1 MQHLQP
7 NTILQGGKYRIERV
21 LGQGGFGITYL
32 ARNTVFDIDVAIKEF
47 FMKDENDRDGSSVT
61 MPNTTKQ
68 ELFHGQME
76 KFKKEAKRMFA
87 IKNEH
92 IVGVQD
98 LFEENCTAY
107 YVMDFVDG
115 ENLAER
121 LKRTGKPMSEQ
132 EVRDI
137 LPQILDALKSI
148 HDAGIWHLDLK
159 PANIM
164 LTKEGK
170 VKLIDFGASKQL
182 NALKGGATTST
193 AISYTNGYAPRE
205 QMEQN
210 YDKFGPWTDIYA
222 LGATL
227 YALLT
232 NRRPPLPTDIDDD
245 SSEDKHKAL
254 PMSEIASKEMRSLV
268 LWMMQT
274 NRNQRPHDVESV
286 YFKLNQYIP
295 TKDDENIDE
304 STIVT
309 ESNNKNGKTPSTISL
324 SNNKR
329 KRNQKYYIGYSIAF
343 VLLCVGIGIWYY
355 NSGVLKIKPQ
365 YKVLSEENKTCE
377 LVKSCELVGNLSQKN
392 VACIPDSTYGKY
404 VIPSEVDGYN
414 VISIGDYS
422 FYRTRLTDVTIPPS
436 VKSIGESAFSSCLYL
451 SSISIPEGLE
461 IIPKYA
467 FYRCGSLSNIHLP
480 STIKCIK
487 DYAFYGNKSLSSIV
501 IPEGVEEISIGVF
514 SDCYS
519 LSKIV
524 LPSTLKRI
532 KDDAF
537 HNNKSLSSILIPES
551 VEEISMKA
559 FYYTSITSLHFPKTI
574 HAIFDRDAYGLVSL
588 DEIYTNSE
596 PNFSRL
602 KTVVSDILNPLAI
615 NYRNG
620 DGGAAF
626 HPLTVPSSFNDLP
639 KDAVL
644 YIPKGSK
651 ELYVKAG
658 WTKHFS
664 KVIER

>member
-7 NTILQGGKYRIERV
+7 NTTLQGGKYRIERV

-32 ARNTVFDIDVAIKEF
+32 ARNTVFDIDVAIKEL

-61 MPNTTKQ
+61 MPNATKQ

-98 LFEENCTAY
+98 LFEENGTAY
-107 YVMDFVDG
+107 YVMDYVDG

-121 LKRTGKPMSEQ
+121 LKRIGKPMTEQ
-132 EVRDI
+132 EVREI

-164 LTKEGK
+164 LTKGSK

-182 NALKGGATTST
+182 NAQKGGATTST
-193 AISYTNGYAPRE
+193 SISYTNGYAPRE

-232 NRRPPLPTDIDDD
+232 NKRPPLPTDIDDD

-254 PMSEIASKEMRSLV
+254 PMSENASKEMRSLV

>member
-1 MQHLQP
+1 MLKVG
-7 NTILQGGKYRIERV
+7 TILRGTYRINSY
-21 LGQGGFGITYL
+21 LSSGGFGNTYV
-32 ARNTVFDIDVAIKEF
+32 ATNIEFEERVAIKEF
-47 FMKDENDRDGSSVT
+47 FMKGVTQRDENQTTVSVS
-61 MPNTTKQ
+61 NAENHNSFLEQK
-68 ELFHGQME
+68 E
-76 KFKKEAKRMFA
+76 KFKKEARRLRKLN
-87 IKNEH
+87 NEY
-92 IVGVQD
+92 IVSVHD
-98 LFEENCTAY
+98 LFEENGTAY
-107 YVMDFVDG
+107 YVMDYVDG

-121 LKRTGKPMSEQ
+121 LKRTGKPMTEQ
-132 EVRDI
+132 EVREI
-137 LPQILDALKSI
+137 LPQILDALKSV
-148 HDAGIWHLDLK
+148 HDAGIWHLDMK

-164 LTKEGK
+164 LTKEGR

-182 NALKGGATTST
+182 NAQKGGATTST

-232 NRRPPLPTDIDDD
+232 NKRPPLPTDIDDD
-245 SSEDKHKAL
+245 SSEGKHKAL
-254 PMSEIASKEMRSLV
+254 PMSENASKEMRSLV

-436 VKSIGESAFSSCLYL
+436 VKNIGESAFSSCLYL

-480 STIKCIK
+480 STIKYIK

-559 FYYTSITSLHFPKTI
+559 FYYTSITSLHFPRTIKTI
-574 HAIFDRDAYGLVSL
+574 VDGHNPLIVDDSY
-588 DEIYTNSE
+588 YTSTD
-596 PNFSRL
+596 PVPVFSRL
-602 KTVVSDILNPLAI
+602 KKIISDIPDPFAVI
-615 NYRNG
+615 YKHW
-620 DGGAAF
+620 DSF
-626 HPLTVPSSFNDLP
+626 SKEVVPDSFRDLP
-639 KDAVL
+639 NDAIL

-651 ELYVKAG
+651 ELYIKAG
-658 WTKHFS
+658 WTKFFS
-664 KVIER
+664 QVIEQ

>member
-1 MQHLQP
+1 
-7 NTILQGGKYRIERV
+7 
-21 LGQGGFGITYL
+21 
-32 ARNTVFDIDVAIKEF
+32 
-47 FMKDENDRDGSSVT
+47 
-61 MPNTTKQ
+61 
-68 ELFHGQME
+68 
-76 KFKKEAKRMFA
+76 
-87 IKNEH
+87 
-92 IVGVQD
+92 
-98 LFEENCTAY
+98 
-107 YVMDFVDG
+107 MDYVDG
-115 ENLAER
+115 ENLSER
-121 LKRTGKPMSEQ
+121 LKRTGEPMTEN

-137 LPQILDALKSI
+137 LPQILDALKSV

-164 LTKEGK
+164 IDKNGC

-182 NALKGGATTST
+182 NAQKGGATTST

-227 YALLT
+227 YSLLS
-232 NRRPPLPTDIDDD
+232 NKRPPLPTDIDDD
-245 SSEDKHKAL
+245 ATEDKSLSLSFPSGISEDMK
-254 PMSEIASKEMRSLV
+254 SLI

-274 NRNQRPHDVESV
+274 NRNQRPEDVDSV
-286 YFKLNQYIP
+286 YYKLRQNYP
-295 TKDDENIDE
+295 TTNEEDIDE
-304 STIVT
+304 TTMVS
-309 ESNNKNGKTPSTISL
+309 ESNNEKENTPSTVSL
-324 SNNKR
+324 SDKTKKSNK
-329 KRNQKYYIGYSIAF
+329 KYYIGYSIVF
-343 VLLCVGIGIWYY
+343 VLLLSIGIGIWYY
-355 NSGVLKIKPQ
+355 NSGVLKIKPH
-365 YKVLSEENKTCE
+365 YKVLSEDNKTCE

-392 VACIPDSTYGKY
+392 VACIPDTAYGKY

-487 DYAFYGNKSLSSIV
+487 DYAFYGNMSLFSIV

>member
-1 MQHLQP
+1 MQEQINNSSMLKVG
-7 NTILQGGKYRIERV
+7 TILRGTYRIDSY
-21 LGQGGFGITYL
+21 LSSGGFGNTYV
-32 ARNTVFDIDVAIKEF
+32 ATNIEFEERVAIKEF
-47 FMKDENDRDGSSVT
+47 FMKGISQRDENQTTVSVS
-61 MPNTTKQ
+61 NAENHNSFLEQK
-68 ELFHGQME
+68 E
-76 KFKKEAKRMFA
+76 KFKKEARRLRKLN
-87 IKNEH
+87 NEY
-92 IVGVQD
+92 IVSVHD
-98 LFEENCTAY
+98 LFEENGTAY
-107 YVMDFVDG
+107 YVMDYVDG

-121 LKRTGKPMSEQ
+121 LKRTSKPMTEQ
-132 EVRDI
+132 EVREI
-137 LPQILDALKSI
+137 LPQILDALKSV
-148 HDAGIWHLDLK
+148 HDAGIWHLDMK

-164 LTKEGK
+164 LTKEGR

-182 NALKGGATTST
+182 NAQKGGATTST

-210 YDKFGPWTDIYA
+210 YDKFGPWTDLYA

-232 NRRPPLPTDIDDD
+232 NKRPPLPTDIDDD
-245 SSEDKHKAL
+245 RAL
-254 PMSEIASKEMRSLV
+254 PMSENASKEMRSLV

-365 YKVLSEENKTCE
+365 YKVLSEEKKTCE

-422 FYRTRLTDVTIPPS
+422 FYRTRLTDVAIPPS
-436 VKSIGESAFSSCLYL
+436 VRSIGENAFSSCLYL

-461 IIPKYA
+461 VIPKYA
-467 FYRCGSLSNIHLP
+467 FYRCGSLSSVHLP
-480 STIKCIK
+480 SSIKCIK

-501 IPEGVEEISIGVF
+501 IPEGVEEIS
-514 SDCYS
+514 
-519 LSKIV
+519 
-524 LPSTLKRI
+524 
-532 KDDAF
+532 
-537 HNNKSLSSILIPES
+537 
-551 VEEISMKA
+551 MKA
-559 FYYTSITSLHFPKTI
+559 FYYTSITNLHFPRTI
-574 HAIFDRDAYGLVSL
+574 HTILDRDAYGYVYR
-588 DEIYTNSE
+588 DEEYTNSE

-602 KTVVSDILNPLAI
+602 KTVVSDIPDPFTI
-615 NYRNG
+615 NYGNHASAL
-620 DGGAAF
+620 D
-626 HPLTVPSSFNDLP
+626 PLTVPSSFSDLP